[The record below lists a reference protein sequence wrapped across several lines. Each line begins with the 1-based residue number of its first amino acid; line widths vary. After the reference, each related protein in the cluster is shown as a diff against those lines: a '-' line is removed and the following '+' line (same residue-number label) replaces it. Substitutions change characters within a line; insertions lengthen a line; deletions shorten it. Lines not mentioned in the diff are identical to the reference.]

1 MRRDGPREAFESTSN
16 RSESL
21 PSRQE
26 VHGLRVMRS
35 GSGTVALGDLPG
47 GSRDPVRR
55 SADASIGCRNANVV
69 GSHRDGAKCFC
80 SADACRCECGGCLTP
95 LGGTPRPGRPAR
107 SRDADLRPCRSGI
120 SIVSEPRWRD
130 LGLSQQDAELVS
142 LRIEEHDKHLVRLVR
157 MPGRAELHQALDLEI
172 GSVLASQIE
181 V

>member
-35 GSGTVALGDLPG
+35 RFWDG
-47 GSRDPVRR
+47 RVRR
-55 SADASIGCRNANVV
+55 PAGRFTRPGAPLGRCIHRMSYRNVV
-69 GSHRDGAKCFC
+69 GSHRDGANCFC

-95 LGGTPRPGRPAR
+95 LSGTPRPGRPGR